1 MEAGGQVVAVE
12 EDALWGGNRAK
23 MGASSATDAGVSFD
37 GLAEWAEL
45 LGVVAVGAESRV
57 GRLGKGIR
65 KGVGR

>member
-12 EDALWGGNRAK
+12 EDALGRGDGAK

-37 GLAEWAEL
+37 GLAERAEL
-45 LGVVAVGAESRV
+45 LGVVAVGTESRM
-57 GRLGKGIR
+57 GRLGEGIR